1 MLDGGAL
8 AGQDGESEQAAHHR
22 HGAQNAGNGQLFGV
36 ALIHGKVLLSK
47 WMGKHTKA
55 DSVSP
60 FSGPEG
66 QTGSSLGSVGAY
78 WPPLTPEHGFPSL
91 LYAARAQGAPPL
103 PAPGQAG
110 APMCLLTLPSERIK
124 KRGARWAPRLVTASM
139 TPYGGM
145 THIR

>member
-1 MLDGGAL
+1 M
-8 AGQDGESEQAAHHR
+8 DGETHKSRQR
-22 HGAQNAGNGQLFGV
+22 LPFFRPRGATNLV
-36 ALIHGKVLLSK
+36 
-47 WMGKHTKA
+47 
-55 DSVSP
+55 
-60 FSGPEG
+60 PEG